1 MILGRLINLRKNC
14 YGQVI
19 VSPRILKKK
28 AVLFLILQ
36 QKLGLFKSAAP
47 NLGVFFL
54 LLEYFE
60 LSHEV

>member
-28 AVLFLILQ
+28 AVLLLMLQ
-36 QKLGLFKSAAP
+36 QKLGLFKSDAP
-47 NLGVFFL
+47 N
-54 LLEYFE
+54 
-60 LSHEV
+60 